1 VDVKGIIDEVL
12 DGKDE
17 RLGSVRSELKEALA
31 ASDDPMAEA
40 FIEQTPFQD
49 FVGKIVSCLC
59 SSHGKAD
66 IENVWIWAEQ
76 QLKLDGAENPAIDWN
91 VKCLTM
97 FQAAFTLGI
106 ASPSCYRA
114 QRKMLLT
121 ATADFTKAVEY
132 PAPDPKYSDEVKA
145 KYAIQC
151 ETQKLLAK
159 ARSNEEVEAA
169 WKWAEVQMGMGI
181 MPSAKLQAM
190 FCVFSD
196 CQFNESKYES
206 IKNIFVKMLNN

>member
-1 VDVKGIIDEVL
+1 VDSKGIIDEVL
-12 DGKDE
+12 DNKDE
-17 RLGSVRSELKEALA
+17 RLGTIRTELKEALDA
-31 ASDDPMAEA
+31 NDDPMAKA
-40 FIEQTPFQD
+40 FDEQTPFQE
-49 FVGKIVSCLC
+49 FVGKIVSGLC
-59 SSHGKAD
+59 SAHGKAD

-76 QLKLDGAENPAIDWN
+76 QLKLDGSENPSMDWN
-91 VKCLTM
+91 IKCLTL
-97 FQAAFTLGI
+97 FQAAFTLGV
-106 ASPSCYRA
+106 ASPSCYRG

-121 ATADFTKAVEY
+121 ATADFNKAVEY
-132 PAPDPKYSDEVKA
+132 PPPSPDYSDEVKA

-169 WKWAEVQMGMGI
+169 WKWAEVQIGMGI
-181 MPSAKLQAM
+181 MPGAKVQAM
-190 FCVFSD
+190 FCVFAD